1 VRTKDEIVNQL
12 SNIGIKNINEVY
24 YNLSTAQLYERAIR
38 RREGTLS
45 YRGPLV
51 VRTGS
56 HTGRSPNDKFIVKE
70 PSSEN
75 NVWWGNVNEAIE
87 PNKFDQLFK
96 KMRAYIQNKD
106 IYLQDCYV
114 RADIN
119 DKFPIRIISEM
130 AWHSLFARNLF
141 IKIQD
146 PKELENHHAE
156 FTVIDMPNF
165 HAIPEEDGTKS
176 EVFVILN
183 FEKKLVLIGGTH
195 YAGEIKK
202 SVFTVLNYLLPLK
215 NILTMHSSANIGQKG
230 DVAILFGL
238 SGTGKTTLSA
248 DPNRKLIGDDEHGW
262 SNEGIFNFEG
272 GCYAKVIRLSEE
284 AEPAIFEVTRKFGT
298 VLENVSIDADTRQLD
313 LNDDSLTENTRAA
326 YPLNFINNIEPASTG
341 NHPANIIMLTADAF
355 GVLPP
360 IARLTHDQAI
370 YYFLSGYTAK
380 VAGTEK
386 GITEPKATFS
396 TCFAA
401 PFLVLNP
408 SVYANLLGEKIIKHN
423 VKCWLLNTGWTGGP
437 YGIGARMKIAYTRA
451 MLNAAIE
458 GLINKAET
466 CEDPFFRLNIPT
478 SCPGVPSEV
487 LNPRNTWQ
495 DKEAYDKGAKKLARM
510 FHENF
515 EQFSNVVSNKVI
527 QSGPKITW

>member
-1 VRTKDEIVNQL
+1 MRTKDEIINQL
-12 SNIGIKNINEVY
+12 SAIGIKNINEVY
-24 YNLSTAQLYERAIR
+24 YNLSIAQLYERAIR

-56 HTGRSPNDKFIVKE
+56 HTGRSPNDKFIVRE

-75 NVWWGNVNEAIE
+75 NVWWGKVNKEIE
-87 PNKFDQLFK
+87 QNKFDQLFK

-114 RADIN
+114 RAGIN
-119 DKFPIRIISEM
+119 YKFPIRIISEM

-146 PKELENHHAE
+146 QKELENHQAE
-156 FTVIDMPNF
+156 FTIIDMPNF
-165 HAIPEEDGTKS
+165 HAIPEEDGTQS
-176 EVFVILN
+176 EVFVIVN
-183 FEKKLVLIGGTH
+183 FNKKLVLIGGTH

-215 NILTMHSSANIGQKG
+215 NILSMHSSANIGQNG
-230 DVAILFGL
+230 DVAVLFGL

-248 DPNRKLIGDDEHGW
+248 DPKRKLIGDDEHGW
-262 SNEGIFNFEG
+262 SDEGIFNFEG

-298 VLENVSIDADTRQLD
+298 VLENVSIDSDTRQLD

-326 YPLNFINNIEPASTG
+326 YPLNFISNIEPTSVG
-341 NHPANIIMLTADAF
+341 NHPENIIMLTADAF

-360 IARLTHDQAI
+360 IAKLTHEQAI

-408 SVYANLLGEKIIKHN
+408 SVYANLLGEKISKYK

-437 YGIGARMKIAYTRA
+437 YGTGTRMKIAYTRA

-458 GLINKAET
+458 GLLDKTET
-466 CEDPFFRLNIPT
+466 FKDPVLSLNIPV
-478 SCPGVPSEV
+478 SCPNVPPEV

-495 DKEAYDKGAKKLARM
+495 DKEAYDREAKKLSNM

-515 EQFSNVVSNKVI
+515 RQFKNMVSDNVS
-527 QSGPKITW
+527 QAGPKIT